1 MDDIDKL
8 IKKYGHDMLIQSIS
22 ERKQFKF
29 FGNTVKRGAPRDMLG
44 DLWGLK
50 DVFNHYKSRHP
61 NETELNIADRVL
73 KLVAN
78 YKRWGSRSDLYAKEL
93 ADHKNMYQKV
103 SWLADRDLSAKTIVN
118 KVNIERAESKR
129 LASYPA
135 GLDFVLTDEHLL
147 DNEELEYDP
156 RDYL

>member
-8 IKKYGHDMLIQSIS
+8 IKKYGHDILIQTIND
-22 ERKQFKF
+22 RKQYKL
-29 FGNTVKRGAPRDMLG
+29 FGNTLKRGAPRDMLG

-50 DVFNHYKSRHP
+50 DVFNHYKSRYP
-61 NETELNIADRVL
+61 YEKDLYIADRVL
-73 KLVAN
+73 RFLAD
-78 YKRWGSRSDLYAKEL
+78 YKKWGVRSDLYAEEL

-103 SWLADRDLSAKTIVN
+103 SWLAYRDLSAKTIVN

-135 GLDFVLTDEHLL
+135 GLDFVLTDEYFL
-147 DNEELEYDP
+147 DNEELEDDP

>member
-1 MDDIDKL
+1 
-8 IKKYGHDMLIQSIS
+8 
-22 ERKQFKF
+22 
-29 FGNTVKRGAPRDMLG
+29 MLG

-73 KLVAN
+73 RFVAN
-78 YKRWGSRSDLYAKEL
+78 YKRWEVRSDLYAKEL

-103 SWLADRDLSAKTIVN
+103 SWLADRHLSAKTIVN

-135 GLDFVLTDEHLL
+135 GLDFIVTDEYLL
-147 DNEELEYDP
+147 DNEEFEDDP